1 MNEAFEELEDG
12 NEDALKE
19 VLERQKAQ
27 LRYGSSWAQ
36 GLGVGRRVGMPL
48 SSLHIRTGKPLHRA
62 YFWSP
67 AAT

>member
-27 LRYGSSWAQ
+27 LRCGLPGSRDGSAGGRQQ
-36 GLGVGRRVGMPL
+36 GLVGEKAGVAL
-48 SSLHIRTGKPLHRA
+48 AESTSH
-62 YFWSP
+62 
-67 AAT
+67 